1 MNTNQWLHSILTI
14 ARHYRIDTSEEQLKL
29 HLAWGKITQQSELIN
44 LLCTQMGLK
53 HQIQKTPFTAWQL
66 PLITEMNDGQV
77 LVVESMDQQ
86 QHVSVRLSQDQGLY
100 QTLSL
105 EELYKNTKAI
115 HIFRPESAVS
125 DVRVDEYIKPY
136 QKSWFWHIVL
146 ADWKRYADIMLA
158 SLLTNLLA
166 LATILFS
173 MNVYDRVIPAQS
185 IPTLWVLAGGVLLA
199 AIFELVLRMSRTYLS
214 DLIGKRADL
223 KISDRVFGHA
233 LRIKNNERPKSTGTF
248 ISQIRELESVRE
260 MVTSTTVG
268 ALADLPFFLLFL
280 GVLWFIGSHIFWVV
294 VAVVPFMIIPALL
307 SQKKLA
313 QLANEGMRESSIR
326 NAMLVETVQNIEDI
340 KLLRAESRFQN
351 QWNHMNAVS
360 ADISMQQR
368 KIGSFLNSWTYK
380 LQNLTYALVILVGSF
395 AVMQA
400 EMSTGAL
407 VACSILASR
416 MLAPISQIT
425 AILSKWQNAKVA
437 KRGLDE
443 LMKKPV
449 DHPEASRLIHK
460 PAIFGS
466 YMFDHLTFKYDTEQT
481 TPTLAIQQLRI
492 QAGEKI
498 AILGRNGAGKSA
510 LLQILSGMQ
519 FATEGKITL
528 DHTDLSL
535 LNPDDIRRDVG
546 LLNQSAQLFYGTIRE
561 NLTLGAPLATD
572 EDIVMALSM
581 VNAVSIVESKKEGL
595 DHLVL
600 EGGIG
605 FSGGQKQALLLA
617 RLILKN
623 PKIVLLDE
631 PTAAID
637 DVSEKLIIDQL
648 KPWLASRT
656 LIVTTHKQAVL
667 QWVDRVLVMQDGKVV
682 KDVPQK
688 ELFATAA

>member
-14 ARHYRIDTSEEQLKL
+14 ARHYRINTSEEQLKL
-29 HLAWGKITQQSELIN
+29 HLAWGKITKQSELID

-53 HQIQKTPFTAWQL
+53 HQIQNTPFTAWQL
-66 PLITEMNDGQV
+66 PLITELNDGQI

-86 QHVSVRLSQDQGLY
+86 QRVSVHLSQDQGLY

-185 IPTLWVLAGGVLLA
+185 IPTLWVLTGGVLLA

-248 ISQIRELESVRE
+248 ISQIRELESIRE

-280 GVLWFIGSHIFWVV
+280 GVLWFIGHHIFWVV

-313 QLANEGMRESSIR
+313 QLANEGIRESSIR

-351 QWNHMNAVS
+351 QWNHINAVS

-380 LQNLTYALVILVGSF
+380 LQNLTYVLVILVGSF

-400 EMSTGAL
+400 EMSTGTL

-425 AILSKWQNAKVA
+425 AILGKWQNAKVA

-466 YMFDHLTFKYDTEQT
+466 YVLDHLTFKYDTEQT

-572 EDIVMALSM
+572 EDIVIALSM

-667 QWVDRVLVMQDGKVV
+667 QWVDRVLVMQDGQVV